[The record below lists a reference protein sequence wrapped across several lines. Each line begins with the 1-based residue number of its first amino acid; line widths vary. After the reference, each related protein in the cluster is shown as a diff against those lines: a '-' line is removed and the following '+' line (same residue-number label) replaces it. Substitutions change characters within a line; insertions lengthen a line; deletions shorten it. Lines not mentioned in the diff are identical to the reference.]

1 MNTDKRTAGEL
12 ATLYAAQI
20 KGKIILTTGVSP
32 GSVGAAF
39 VKALATVEPALL
51 VLAGRNPGKVQQTAE
66 AISEQSPSV
75 KVRTLDLDLA
85 SLEGVR
91 KAAATVNAWDDVPRI
106 DVLVNNAAVMAV
118 DWAASP
124 EGLDSQ
130 FVTNYLGPFL
140 FTNLPMDKL
149 LKSPAPPI
157 VNVTSDG
164 HRLGPVRFDDY
175 NFQDGKNY
183 NKWQSYGQSK
193 TAVMLMAI
201 SLAEKLGARNK
212 LTALSVHP
220 GLVMNNLGSH
230 LKLYGESN
238 QDFISMMDL
247 DRLLGNAPAFIDW
260 SKVSLMPD
268 PPEVGANTLVYG
280 AFDPEVSKHNGGY
293 LLSCRLADPWTDTV
307 RPWATS
313 SFEAARLWKLSE
325 KLLDQEFSF

>member
-32 GSVGAAF
+32 GGVGAAF
-39 VKALATVEPALL
+39 VKALAMAEPALL

-140 FTNLPMDKL
+140 FTNLLMDKL
-149 LKSPAPPI
+149 LKSPAPRI

-220 GLVMNNLGSH
+220 GLVMSNLGSH

-238 QDFISMMDL
+238 QDFVSMMDL

-307 RPWATS
+307 KPWATS
-313 SFEAARLWKLSE
+313 SLEAARLWKLSE
-325 KLLDQEFSF
+325 KLLGREFSF

>member
-20 KGKIILTTGVSP
+20 KRKIILTTGVSP
-32 GSVGAAF
+32 GGVGAAF
-39 VKALATVEPALL
+39 VKALATAEPALL
-51 VLAGRNPGKVQQTAE
+51 VLANRNPGKVQQTVE
-66 AISEQSPSV
+66 AISEQSSSV

-85 SLEGVR
+85 SLER
-91 KAAATVNAWDDVPRI
+91 Y
-106 DVLVNNAAVMAV
+106 VLVNNAAVMAV

-124 EGLDSQ
+124 EGLDGQ

-140 FTNLPMDKL
+140 FTNLLMDKL
-149 LKSPAPPI
+149 LKSPAPRI

-220 GLVMNNLGSH
+220 GLVMSNLGSH

-238 QDFISMMDL
+238 QDFVSMMDL

-268 PPEVGANTLVYG
+268 PPKVGANTLVYG

-325 KLLDQEFSF
+325 KLLGQGFSF

>member
-1 MNTDKRTAGEL
+1 MNTDLNMNTDKRTAGEL

-51 VLAGRNPGKVQQTAE
+51 VLAGRNSGKVQQTAE

-140 FTNLPMDKL
+140 FTNLLMDKL
-149 LKSPAPPI
+149 LKSPAPRI

-175 NFQDGKNY
+175 NFQVSSISPPAPSRARDKE
-183 NKWQSYGQSK
+183 SDRE
-193 TAVMLMAI
+193 AV
-201 SLAEKLGARNK
+201 
-212 LTALSVHP
+212 
-220 GLVMNNLGSH
+220 
-230 LKLYGESN
+230 
-238 QDFISMMDL
+238 DL

-325 KLLDQEFSF
+325 KLLGKEFSF

>member
-20 KGKIILTTGVSP
+20 KRKIILTTGVSP
-32 GSVGAAF
+32 GGVGAAF
-39 VKALATVEPALL
+39 VKALATAEPALL
-51 VLAGRNPGKVQQTAE
+51 VLAGRNPGKVQQTVE
-66 AISEQSPSV
+66 AISEQSSSV

-106 DVLVNNAAVMAV
+106 DVLVNNAA
-118 DWAASP
+118 
-124 EGLDSQ
+124 

-140 FTNLPMDKL
+140 FTNLLVDKL
-149 LKSPAPPI
+149 LKSPAPRI

-164 HRLGPVRFDDY
+164 HRLGPVRFDDH

-220 GLVMNNLGSH
+220 GLVMSNLGSH

-238 QDFISMMDL
+238 QDFVSMMDL

-325 KLLDQEFSF
+325 KLLGQEFSF